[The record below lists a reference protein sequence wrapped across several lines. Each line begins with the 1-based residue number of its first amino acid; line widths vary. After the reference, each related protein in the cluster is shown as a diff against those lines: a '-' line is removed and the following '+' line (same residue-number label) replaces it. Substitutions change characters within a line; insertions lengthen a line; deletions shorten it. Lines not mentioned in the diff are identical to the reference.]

1 VRRGSCFTSEPT
13 DRPTG
18 GADVDAGEAAG
29 PREHGYGGTKQDY
42 PAGDEPDTTGEP
54 SEDAD
59 DGEDP
64 REAPDPD
71 QN

>member
-1 VRRGSCFTSEPT
+1 MSTPE
-13 DRPTG
+13 RPQDPG
-18 GADVDAGEAAG
+18 
-29 PREHGYGGTKQDY
+29 EHGYGGTKQDY
-42 PAGDEPDTTGEP
+42 PAGDEPDATGEP

-71 QN
+71 EKR

>member
-1 VRRGSCFTSEPT
+1 MSTPE
-13 DRPTG
+13 RPQDPG
-18 GADVDAGEAAG
+18 
-29 PREHGYGGTKQDY
+29 EHGYGGTKQDY
-42 PAGDEPDTTGEP
+42 PAGDEPDATGEP

-71 QN
+71 QNS

>member
-1 VRRGSCFTSEPT
+1 MSTPE
-13 DRPTG
+13 RPQDPG
-18 GADVDAGEAAG
+18 
-29 PREHGYGGTKQDY
+29 EHGYGGTKQDY
-42 PAGDEPDTTGEP
+42 PAGDEPDTTVEP

-71 QN
+71 QNS

>member
-1 VRRGSCFTSEPT
+1 VARASHLNRPI
-13 DRPTG
+13 DRQ
-18 GADVDAGEAAG
+18 EALRSAPERPQDPG
-29 PREHGYGGTKQDY
+29 EHGYGGTKQDY
-42 PAGDEPDTTGEP
+42 PAGDEPDTTVEP